1 MSKRAKSIVLAVV
14 LGCTSM
20 ALVETVIQ
28 PGYVIKSAIKL
39 VLFAGTV
46 LAFRGTPELLRPK
59 GLGIAALLGGGIFA
73 AVLGA
78 FFLFRSFI
86 DLDTIAAGLLAK
98 ENVSRENFLWVA
110 LYISIV
116 NSFLEE
122 LFFRGLAYLKL
133 RRHTGE
139 RFAAMFSA
147 AAFSLYH
154 VGILS
159 GWFSWWIYG
168 LCLLGLFVGGLI
180 FNALD
185 RRGSILP
192 SWIAHAAA
200 NLSINTIGL
209 MMFGLLPG

>member
-1 MSKRAKSIVLAVV
+1 MKKQSLPILSAVILV
-14 LGCTSM
+14 CTAM
-20 ALVETVIQ
+20 ALVEVVIQ
-28 PGYVIKSAIKL
+28 PGYLVKSIIK
-39 VLFAGTV
+39 VTLFAGAV
-46 LAFRGTPELLRPK
+46 LALGHPGELLRPK

-78 FFLFRSFI
+78 FFLFRPFI
-86 DLDTIAAGLLAK
+86 DLDAIATGLLAK

-122 LFFRGLAYLKL
+122 LFFRGLAYITL
-133 RRHTGE
+133 RRYAGE
-139 RFAAMFSA
+139 RFASIFSA
-147 AAFSLYH
+147 AAFSVYH
-154 VGILS
+154 VGILN
-159 GWFSWWIYG
+159 GWFSWWIYA
-168 LCLLGLFVGGLI
+168 LCLAGLFIGGLI